1 MQELAA
7 SYLEHFSVSFGD
19 KPEIVLAPN
28 APEGLRQL
36 DRHITSLFGPG
47 KLVCVFEALNVAA
60 DSEMPF
66 LAEIDQK
73 VCPLDIYH
81 IVLEYLGE
89 RA

>member
-7 SYLEHFSVSFGD
+7 SYLEHFSVEFGD
-19 KPEIVLAPN
+19 TPSIVLAQS
-28 APEGLRQL
+28 APEELREL
-36 DRHITSLFGPG
+36 DRRIAELFGPG

-60 DSEMPF
+60 DSDMPF

-81 IVLEYLGE
+81 IILEYLAE
-89 RA
+89 RV